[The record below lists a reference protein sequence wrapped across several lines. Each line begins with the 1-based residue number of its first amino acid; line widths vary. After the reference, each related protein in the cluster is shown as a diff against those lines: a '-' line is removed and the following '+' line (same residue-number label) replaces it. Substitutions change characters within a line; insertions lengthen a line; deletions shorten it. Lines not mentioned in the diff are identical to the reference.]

1 MHKLVCY
8 LHYYRMFFGL
18 IKRLNHCRFK
28 FRWNIMPKEHY
39 IYCYHNELKQFQFL
53 ILIYILLAFYHI
65 YFLIKMVSISI
76 YNRKDALAL
85 WTLFRYIKINKKK
98 TKGKTFTTV
107 FLTTLETKQW
117 PLHILLAN
125 SLCTFSAILRQLC
138 NFEETLPYFFFA

>member
-8 LHYYRMFFGL
+8 LHYYRMFIGL

-28 FRWNIMPKEHY
+28 FRLNIMPKEHY

-76 YNRKDALAL
+76 FNKKDTLAL
-85 WTLFRYIKINKKK
+85 WTLFRYIKIYKKNKRENIYNS
-98 TKGKTFTTV
+98 
-107 FLTTLETKQW
+107 FL
-117 PLHILLAN
+117 N
-125 SLCTFSAILRQLC
+125 SLQKPSNGHFIFCSRIL
-138 NFEETLPYFFFA
+138 FAHLVRY